1 MEQQRTGTPS
11 RQPRPQAP
19 LSQQAPLSK
28 GALIEGASVYRV
40 TARPGR
46 AGRADTPQRPGQRP
60 GARPARQGPPLVAA
74 LRRLP
79 NPRLTGLGAGLFVCV
94 LMLVIGSLDQLL
106 FDGSAVVYGVLFL
119 PVSAL
124 TAFWVRSADLVTAPI
139 SVPIAFAVGLLPIT
153 GGSDGTG
160 GSGGIGVQIMAVV
173 TALAVQAGWLYGGTL
188 VAGLIATVRKIR
200 LMTARRRSRRPSGP
214 PRRA

>member
-200 LMTARRRSRRPSGP
+200 LMTTRRRSRRPSGP